1 VTQLNQTGDEIM
13 RVMTVALA
21 VAISLVMGS
30 AMAQKTDDVKWV
42 DQCVRDSASYQVSEQ
57 IKIMYCTCMVSKMSD
72 NETRSVTQWEQANPR
87 TRDDCARRAG
97 WH

>member
-1 VTQLNQTGDEIM
+1 MKAITLT
-13 RVMTVALA
+13 LS
-21 VAISLVMGS
+21 VAIALVAGS

-42 DQCVRDSASYQVSEQ
+42 NQCVRDSAGYSVSEQ

-72 NETRSVTQWEQANPR
+72 NETRSVTQWEKANPA

-97 WH
+97 WN